1 MQTSAKQQYH
11 IMIFGVGAFTQGM
24 LRVLKENGADVSTY
38 LTRDY
43 AHYGPMVEGKT
54 FHKEYYPNPCE
65 LLKQERIDYVIP
77 MSLDWALQEWTEDF
91 LHSETPILCATG
103 EGYQIERDRDFS
115 QQLCRRYGIPFAQS
129 YLARNRLEA
138 EQILEQ
144 DPQPYVIKN
153 PYCSPTSP
161 IHTIVSETL
170 EQTRT
175 WLKHIDYK
183 EGVFLQQ
190 YLGRLEGGHIAFVS
204 HGEIY
209 SLISNQE
216 YKRAFDGNQGIVA
229 GAPLG
234 GLVEQ
239 DPEDKYKLARNLLH
253 PLLPWFREVNFHG
266 PIQVT
271 ALKHQGVWHVVEYNI
286 RLGVTC
292 GPLILRMLKDPVGIL
307 AQTAMNCPL
316 TPIFHEDRTYGC
328 SLTLA
333 GYGYPYIQVVPP
345 KLSVQVTA
353 PFDCDVWWNEVDAD
367 LKGNVYTSG
376 HRIAD
381 VAATG
386 STVEEAI
393 ETSYRNIKKI
403 VCPGSYYRTDIGKTL
418 WPLTH
423 DSVELTRL

>member
-1 MQTSAKQQYH
+1 MSKKRV
-11 IMIFGVGAFTQGM
+11 MVFGVGAFTQGI
-24 LRVLKENGADVSTY
+24 LRVLKESGAEVFTY

-43 AHYGPMVEGKT
+43 AHYGPMVESKT

-65 LLKQERIDYVIP
+65 ILKQEQIDYVIP
-77 MSLDWALQEWTEDF
+77 MSLNWALEDWSEEF
-91 LHSETPILCATG
+91 LSMGIPILCPTG
-103 EGYQIERDRDFS
+103 EGFQIERDRDFS
-115 QQLCRRYGIPFAQS
+115 QTLCQRCGVPFAKS
-129 YLARNRLEA
+129 FVARNRLEA
-138 EQILEQ
+138 EQILEEH
-144 DPQPYVIKN
+144 PLPYVIKN
-153 PYCSPTSP
+153 TLCSPTSP
-161 IHTIVSETL
+161 IHTIVSETV

-175 WLKHIDYK
+175 WLKHVDYK

-204 HGEIY
+204 NGEVH

-234 GLVEQ
+234 GLIEQ
-239 DPEDKYKLARNLLH
+239 DPEDKYHLAKELLH

-271 ALKHQGVWHVVEYNI
+271 AIKYEGTWHVIEFNI

-292 GPLILRMLKDPVGIL
+292 GPLILRMLKNPVEVIEQVVKN
-307 AQTAMNCPL
+307 QTPDLQFN
-316 TPIFHEDRTYGC
+316 EDCKFGC

-333 GYGYPYIQVVPP
+333 GYGYPYTQVVPP
-345 KLSVQVTA
+345 KLSVQVTE
-353 PFDCDVWWNEVDAD
+353 PFDCDVWWNEVDND

-381 VAATG
+381 VVATG
-386 STVEEAI
+386 KTVEEAI
-393 ETSYRNIKKI
+393 AGSYKNIKKI
-403 VCPGSYYRTDIGKTL
+403 ECPGSYYRTDIGQSL

-423 DSVELTRL
+423 E